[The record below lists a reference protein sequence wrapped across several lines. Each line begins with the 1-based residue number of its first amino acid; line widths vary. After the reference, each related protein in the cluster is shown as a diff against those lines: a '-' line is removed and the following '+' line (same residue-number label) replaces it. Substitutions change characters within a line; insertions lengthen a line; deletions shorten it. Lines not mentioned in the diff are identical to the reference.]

1 MATRE
6 EMQKIMD
13 KLNKAKIGG
22 EAGGGRNGFGS
33 DLNLSSHVKFG
44 IPTRIPELDLSLG
57 RPGYPAGRIIEFY
70 GLPMSGK
77 TTAALHA
84 LAQCQR
90 MGGLA
95 VLIDTEIAFDADR
108 AAQCG
113 VDVDNLMMLEARDIE
128 EIFEKID
135 VVTANHPAASGPLL
149 IAVDSITAVQTRFD
163 AAREIKEGGRVGE
176 HARTIRAGLQ
186 RLNQQIADNN
196 ACVIFINHATALIGK
211 TFGKQSDS
219 AGGNAIKF
227 WSSIRLQFAF
237 VSTINDGAPGE
248 DRTRRG
254 QKSNVEIVKNKV
266 NATGQPVITLE
277 LTEEGFDF
285 YNSLW
290 DAYIKI
296 GVLEKINNQ
305 TYFFTATDTQMGK
318 KDWRKF
324 IDKFEAKNGQVLGA
338 DGWYKHFL
346 TTATN
351 GGYLK
356 PYGQQHG
363 TGTVSEPDTESE

>member
-6 EMQKIMD
+6 EMQKILD

-22 EAGGGRNGFGS
+22 EGEQGRNAFAN
-33 DLNLSSHVKFG
+33 DLGLSSHVKFG

-95 VLIDTEIAFDADR
+95 VLVDTEIAFDADR
-108 AAQCG
+108 AAECG
-113 VDVDNLMMLEARDIE
+113 VVIEDLMILEAKDTQ

-135 VVTANHPAASGPLL
+135 IVMATHDPKSPLL
-149 IAVDSITAVQTRFD
+149 IAVDSITAVQTRVD
-163 AAREIKEGGRVGE
+163 AARDIDEGSRVGE
-176 HARTIRAGLQ
+176 HARAIRAGLQ
-186 RLNQQIADNN
+186 RLNQKIADTHT
-196 ACVIFINHATALIGK
+196 CVIFINHATALIGR

-227 WSSIRLQFAF
+227 WSSVRLQFAF
-237 VSTINDGAPGE
+237 VANINEGAAGD

-254 QKSNVEIVKNKV
+254 QKSNIEIVKNKV
-266 NATGQPVITLE
+266 SATGNPVITLE

-285 YNSLW
+285 YQSLW
-290 DAYIKI
+290 DAYVKI
-296 GVLEKINNQ
+296 GALEKINNQ
-305 TYFFTATDTQMGK
+305 SYFFTPTETQMGR

-324 IDKFEAKNGQVLGA
+324 IDKFSGKDGKVLGP
-338 DGWYKHFL
+338 DGWYRHFL

-351 GGYLK
+351 DGYIK
-356 PYGQQHG
+356 PYGQAH
-363 TGTVSEPDTESE
+363 VDRSVNESDSES

>member
-22 EAGGGRNGFGS
+22 EAGSGRNGFGS

-44 IPTRIPELDLSLG
+44 IPSRIPELDLSLG
-57 RPGYPAGRIIEFY
+57 RPGYPAGRIVEFY

-108 AAQCG
+108 ASQCG
-113 VDVDNLMMLEARDIE
+113 VDVDNLMLLEAKDIQ

-135 VVTANHPAASGPLL
+135 IVTANHDPESPLL

-163 AAREIKEGGRVGE
+163 AAREIDEGGRVGE
-176 HARTIRAGLQ
+176 HARAIRAGLQ
-186 RLNQQIADNN
+186 RLNQKIADNH

-227 WSSIRLQFAF
+227 WSSIRLQFAY
-237 VSTINDGAPGE
+237 VGTINEGAAGA
-248 DRTRRG
+248 DRIRRG
-254 QKSNVEIVKNKV
+254 QKSNIEVVKNKV
-266 NATGQPVITLE
+266 NATGAPVITLE

-285 YNSLW
+285 YQNLW
-290 DAYIKI
+290 DAYVKI
-296 GVLEKINNQ
+296 GVLEKVNNQ
-305 TYFFTATDTQMGK
+305 TYFFTPTDTQMAR
-318 KDWRKF
+318 KDWRNF
-324 IDKFEAKNGQVLGA
+324 IDKFAGKNDKVLGA

-351 GGYLK
+351 AGYIK
-356 PYGQQHG
+356 PYGQLNAG
-363 TGTVSEPDTESE
+363 TISESDSES